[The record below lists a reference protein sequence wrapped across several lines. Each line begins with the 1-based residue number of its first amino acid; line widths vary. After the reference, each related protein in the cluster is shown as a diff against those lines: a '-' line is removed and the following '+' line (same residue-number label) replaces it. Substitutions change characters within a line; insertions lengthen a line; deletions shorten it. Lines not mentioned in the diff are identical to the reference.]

1 MDEVRRKEAANLY
14 NAAWDSFE
22 AHDYVAA
29 LKSAE
34 ESLAIWQ
41 EIGGPKQWAIGNWMI
56 GRIKAFAGDFVG
68 ARHAH
73 RIVNE
78 ETAKLDDAPDWLLAS
93 NAELGARCFSNEP
106 GSEIYL
112 ERYLLAEELIALI
125 SEHEEQVL
133 IAGQFAD
140 LPRPE

>member
-1 MDEVRRKEAANLY
+1 
-14 NAAWDSFE
+14 
-22 AHDYVAA
+22 
-29 LKSAE
+29 
-34 ESLAIWQ
+34 
-41 EIGGPKQWAIGNWMI
+41 QWAIGNWMV
-56 GRIKAFAGDFVG
+56 GRIKAYAGDFVG
-68 ARHAH
+68 ARHSH
-73 RIVNE
+73 KIVTE
-78 ETAKLDDAPDWLLAS
+78 ETAKIEDAPDWLLAS